1 MINMINLKLVLLL
14 LVSIPACAQNNTP
27 ALQQLD
33 ADLQSKS
40 KTVNEVLADN
50 AYMYLHSQTAFR
62 ELIKKYAPAGKAIM
76 ITPAEPGKKIS
87 VKCKVTGST
96 GLPVAGALLY
106 AYQTSAKGWYSDT
119 AAHILMNEGDMRHA
133 RLFGYAY
140 TDKKGEFELV
150 TIQPAGYP
158 QSDLPAHIHIAMW
171 KNNQYIQGVPGELL
185 FDDDE
190 RLTPERRE
198 KAISGGFLIAKD
210 SGVAGS
216 PVYRYQFSVK
226 Q

>member
-1 MINMINLKLVLLL
+1 MINLKLVLVL
-14 LVSIPACAQNNTP
+14 LVSLPACAQNSTP
-27 ALQQLD
+27 TLQQLD
-33 ADLQSKS
+33 VDLQSKK

-50 AYMYLHSQTAFR
+50 AFMQFHSQTAFR
-62 ELIKKYAPAGKAIM
+62 DLIKKHASAGKVIM
-76 ITPAEPGKKIS
+76 VTPSEPGKKIT

-133 RLFGYAY
+133 RLFGYVY
-140 TDKKGEFELV
+140 TDQNGEFELV

-158 QSDLPAHIHIAMW
+158 KSDLPAHIHIAMW

-190 RLTPERRE
+190 RLTPERKER
-198 KAISGGFLIAKD
+198 AVSDGFLIAKD
-210 SGVAGS
+210 SGTAGA
-216 PVYRYQFSVK
+216 PIYMYQFSVK

>member
-1 MINMINLKLVLLL
+1 MINLKLVLIL
-14 LVSIPACAQNNTP
+14 LVSLPACAQTNTP
-27 ALQQLD
+27 VLKQLE

-50 AYMYLHSQTAFR
+50 AYMHLHSQTAFR
-62 ELIKKYAPAGKAIM
+62 ELVKKNASTGKVIM
-76 ITPAEPGKKIS
+76 VTPSEPGKKIT
-87 VKCKVTGST
+87 VKCKVTGSN

-119 AAHILMNEGDMRHA
+119 AAHILTNEGDMRHA
-133 RLFGYAY
+133 RLFGYVY
-140 TDKKGEFELV
+140 TDKNGEFELV

-158 QSDLPAHIHIAMW
+158 KSDLPAHIHIAMW

-185 FDDDE
+185 FEDDE
-190 RLTPERRE
+190 RLTPERKER
-198 KAISGGFLIAKD
+198 AISDGFLVSKD
-210 SGVAGS
+210 SGAAGVH
-216 PVYRYQFSVK
+216 VYRYQFSVK